1 MGPGNGDGDWVE
13 WGMVIGMG
21 TWGMG
26 NRRYLMG
33 KGDRDGDTGNG
44 RGDGIR
50 DRGWEWDQG
59 WGGMGDGN

>member
-1 MGPGNGDGDWVE
+1 
-13 WGMVIGMG
+13 MVIGMG

-44 RGDGIR
+44 RGDGIG